1 MIRGIG
7 IGGTLKS
14 LWDLKLKFETL
25 PIPGATVIADKL
37 LFLFNPI
44 FPCALPSEVTKLT
57 SEMDHHLIINVAD
70 YGGGESK
77 RFHERLGKFLAKGH
91 PVKARN
97 ASRPAAHVP
106 LIAAPMRSAA

>member
-1 MIRGIG
+1 MPSVSPVASGRGIDTLG
-7 IGGTLKS
+7 PCAGGS
-14 LWDLKLKFETL
+14 PAEACS
-25 PIPGATVIADKL
+25 PAA
-37 LFLFNPI
+37 
-44 FPCALPSEVTKLT
+44 PCALPSEVTKLT

-106 LIAAPMRSAA
+106 LITAPTRSAA